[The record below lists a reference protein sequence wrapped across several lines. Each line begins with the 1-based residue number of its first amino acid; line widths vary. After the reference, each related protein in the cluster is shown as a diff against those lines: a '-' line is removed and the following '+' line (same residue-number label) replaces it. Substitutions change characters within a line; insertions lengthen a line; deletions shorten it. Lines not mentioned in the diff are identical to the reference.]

1 MYILLGYKLVY
12 NHSGKYLTQSNG
24 IYYFIRRVPTDLSDQ
39 YRSNKIKISLRTRNS
54 SQANRCAR
62 SITQRLDDY
71 WLGLRLQKMDI
82 PAINLIRTSSN
93 STNNDYKLTDALDLY
108 LKLKGTNK
116 DKTFIRTAHR
126 NTEYVIKVLG
136 NKSVT
141 AYSSSEAAQFRD
153 WLINKGMGKSTVKRV
168 FSSIRSIINLTITEK
183 GLEGTNGFL
192 GTFIPEGL
200 EEKKRKPIP
209 TNIIKDI
216 QNKCMEIDDNL
227 RWLIALLSDTGMRLG
242 EAVGLLKSDIILNTD
257 TPHLNLI
264 PHPWRRL
271 KTSGSERKI
280 PLVGASLWSA
290 KRIKQSD
297 LANQFAFPRY
307 CNEQSHNSNSASAAL
322 NKWLRTHAPEGCVV
336 HSFRHSMRYRLRA
349 VECPKEIIDQIGGWS
364 SSDVGESYGEG
375 FPLDNIE
382 KWLIKIINY

>member
-54 SQANRCAR
+54 SKANRCAR

-82 PAINLIRTSSN
+82 PAINLLRRGSN
-93 STNNDYKLTDALDLY
+93 STNNDYMLTDALDLY

-126 NTEYVIKVLG
+126 NTEYVIQVLG

-168 FSSIRSIINLTITEK
+168 FSSIRSIINLTINEK
-183 GLEGTNGFL
+183 GL
-192 GTFIPEGL
+192 
-200 EEKKRKPIP
+200 
-209 TNIIKDI
+209 
-216 QNKCMEIDDNL
+216 
-227 RWLIALLSDTGMRLG
+227 
-242 EAVGLLKSDIILNTD
+242 
-257 TPHLNLI
+257 
-264 PHPWRRL
+264 
-271 KTSGSERKI
+271 
-280 PLVGASLWSA
+280 
-290 KRIKQSD
+290 
-297 LANQFAFPRY
+297 
-307 CNEQSHNSNSASAAL
+307 
-322 NKWLRTHAPEGCVV
+322 
-336 HSFRHSMRYRLRA
+336 
-349 VECPKEIIDQIGGWS
+349 
-364 SSDVGESYGEG
+364 
-375 FPLDNIE
+375 
-382 KWLIKIINY
+382 